1 MKNINSAVRLLTA
14 VVFSV
19 GLLVCQTA
27 PPSIQTGPDAELSY
41 DGLHIAET
49 IGRIF
54 RRSNSVT
61 SSSEVRWLIGFGG
74 TRLREG
80 LDEFNQ

>member
-1 MKNINSAVRLLTA
+1 MKNINSVVRLLSA

-19 GLLVCQTA
+19 VSLVCQAA

-49 IGRIF
+49 IGRTF
-54 RRSNSVT
+54 
-61 SSSEVRWLIGFGG
+61 
-74 TRLREG
+74 
-80 LDEFNQ
+80 